1 MQIYQIF
8 PAMKRRLKAFQT
20 FSCLLLQ
27 FLFIYFVFTLIT
39 GNSPCCCIWHRQYKS
54 NIVFFDAPTDGFPRI
69 PARSFWSYFWAN
81 LCPCRRHVLHVPQ
94 TPPVYQRGRTWNVCL
109 WLCACVECTLEGGLL
124 ELLSELITKTASN
137 DGTKKLS
144 MDSLSWLDSLSQL
157 QNHLPL
163 LW

>member
-1 MQIYQIF
+1 
-8 PAMKRRLKAFQT
+8 MKRRLKAFQT